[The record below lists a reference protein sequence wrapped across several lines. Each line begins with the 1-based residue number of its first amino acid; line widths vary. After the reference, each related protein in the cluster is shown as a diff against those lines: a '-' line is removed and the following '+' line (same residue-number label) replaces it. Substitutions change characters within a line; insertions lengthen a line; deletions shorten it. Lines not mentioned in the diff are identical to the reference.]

1 MTAQSPAAAQT
12 NPPDPNPDQ
21 PAAAGAPAPAPTS
34 RLLTLLHALIDYGK
48 QLADTLQQR
57 IPATNLIEIVRPFGT
72 LDIAHILARITQG
85 LLRAAALEARLINSP
100 ARPPAAPA
108 AQTAPSRRQSRA
120 APSADRTARA
130 ADPRLASL
138 PTPDEIAAEVRS
150 RPVGAVIADI
160 CRDLGIIPSHPLWR
174 ELTLAI
180 IANGGNL
187 AALVMDTTKRLC
199 IWLTNPLGIMYP
211 AGSAPYPPSAIAPG
225 TGPP

>member
-1 MTAQSPAAAQT
+1 MTAPPPAAAQT
-12 NPPDPNPDQ
+12 NQPDPNPDQ
-21 PAAAGAPAPAPTS
+21 QAVTADAPTSTS
-34 RLLTLLHALIDYGK
+34 RLLTLVHRLIDYGK

-57 IPATNLIEIVRPFGT
+57 IPATNLIDIARPFGT
-72 LDIAHILARITQG
+72 FDIAQILARITRG
-85 LLRAAALEARLINSP
+85 LLRAAALEARLTTNPP
-100 ARPPAAPA
+100 ARQPAAPT

-120 APSADRTARA
+120 AAPADRTAHA

-138 PTPDEIAAEVRS
+138 PTSEAIAAEVGR

-160 CRDLGIIPSHPLWR
+160 CRDLGIVPSHPLWR